1 MEMEATE
8 RPTERVSPSGPFAVA
23 SSIAFLHLA
32 FLAAATAATEA
43 AKVSGNAVGKPAG
56 KWLASERARGVNSG
70 GDKSG
75 FSLRLAA

>member
-32 FLAAATAATEA
+32 FLAAATEA

-56 KWLASERARGVNSG
+56 KWLASERARGVSSG

>member
-32 FLAAATAATEA
+32 FLAAAAEAT